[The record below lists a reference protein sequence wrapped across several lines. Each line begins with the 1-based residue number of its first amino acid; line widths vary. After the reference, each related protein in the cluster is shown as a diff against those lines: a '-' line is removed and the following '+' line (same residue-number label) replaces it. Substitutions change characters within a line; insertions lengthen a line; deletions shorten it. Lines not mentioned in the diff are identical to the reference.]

1 MPWFST
7 WQFSGHLKMFFF
19 FFPGFFVVFP
29 VWNTLKHI
37 EIWYRILW
45 IDLIWAPE
53 MKYELEATWY
63 GRFLSKLVIQ
73 MVRWHQKM
81 LWKYGFSWVWW
92 VCQLGFT
99 IKMRW
104 YGAIFE
110 GGTSTPFGPTVRFS
124 VIAGF
129 VASSIGPDG
138 LHHPV
143 QSNCGL
149 WGGLD
154 RCAMISQMTKVSF
167 FFPKVIAQP
176 ARPMIDPS
184 MSLRFMNLL
193 SSHSW
198 FMDVLLTP
206 NMIIIGFDRSSPGN
220 QLQDVSNG
228 AGHSNEDPFDWSR
241 C

>member
-1 MPWFST
+1 MVF
-7 WQFSGHLKMFFF
+7 H
-19 FFPGFFVVFP
+19 GFDGFV
-29 VWNTLKHI
+29 
-37 EIWYRILW
+37 
-45 IDLIWAPE
+45 
-53 MKYELEATWY
+53 
-63 GRFLSKLVIQ
+63 
-73 MVRWHQKM
+73 
-81 LWKYGFSWVWW
+81 SWVSPSRCGDMVPFLKEEHQPPLAPQWGLASLLDLLLLPLGLM
-92 VCQLGFT
+92 VCITLYRVT
-99 IKMRW
+99 
-104 YGAIFE
+104 A
-110 GGTSTPFGPTVRFS
+110 
-124 VIAGF
+124 A
-129 VASSIGPDG
+129 
-138 LHHPV
+138 
-143 QSNCGL
+143 CG
-149 WGGLD
+149 GGLD

-176 ARPMIDPS
+176 ARPMIDQS